1 MNPEIGGVLS
11 GTIIEWLERA
21 RSSDGMPIYINT
33 DWRTSGRD
41 WSSTYEV
48 DHNLALFIRSL
59 AARAGDTQLRA
70 LAESLL
76 IEIESISPAQMEE
89 IKRNSEPEV
98 QEGDGV
104 SVMRKQN
111 AQLYDIR
118 ELCRKYFI
126 EDKKYAPDFS
136 KYMAALSDARSRGVS
151 SYQITSVEKYLAPEA
166 WIKKIHEETER
177 NLTHRVL
184 LRQESLDWH
193 PTAEDIANAITPA
206 IERAEKNAD
215 NTVGRRLGIIFAQDG
230 SFAPDS
236 SD

>member
-1 MNPEIGGVLS
+1 MSPEIGGVLS

-41 WSSTYEV
+41 RPSKYEV

-59 AARAGDTQLRA
+59 ATRAGDTQLRA

-89 IKRNSEPEV
+89 IKKNRGPSAREDEI
-98 QEGDGV
+98 V
-104 SVMRKQN
+104 SDIIKQN
-111 AQLYDIR
+111 EKIDHIR
-118 ELCRKYFI
+118 ELCRKYFR
-126 EDKKYAPDFS
+126 EDKKYEPDFS
-136 KYMAALSDARSRGVS
+136 KYMTALNVARSRGVS

-184 LRQESLDWH
+184 LRQASLDWH

-230 SFAPDS
+230 SFTPDS